1 MEADES
7 PNQAPANTSK
17 GQRTLLE
24 SRFELQELTEHSK
37 LTILGYEISGIDA
50 RRRYDNCLMLPAL
63 TPSLPDS
70 SLAGDNQN
78 RSDAKHVKVGNYH
91 KTLRFLLH
99 LAKTRSL
106 V

>member
-17 GQRTLLE
+17 GQRILLE
-24 SRFELQELTEHSK
+24 SRYELQELTEYPK

-50 RRRYDNCLMLPAL
+50 RCRYNSCLMFPAL

-70 SLAGDNQN
+70 PLAGDNQN
-78 RSDAKHVKVGNYH
+78 RSDA
-91 KTLRFLLH
+91 
-99 LAKTRSL
+99 
-106 V
+106 